1 MCDEKLVTVD
11 ESHQIELSVCSTV
24 TAHSTGTDQGFQKCS
39 SSSKHTKNVYLHKM
53 GILCN
58 SERPMSKPYSNSFI
72 DLLI

>member
-11 ESHQIELSVCSTV
+11 EYPQIELSVRSIV
-24 TAHSTGTDQGFQKCS
+24 TAYNTGTDQGFQKRS
-39 SSSKHTKNVYLHKM
+39 SSSKHTKNVYLHKI

-58 SERPMSKPYSNSFI
+58 SKCPMSKPYSNSFI